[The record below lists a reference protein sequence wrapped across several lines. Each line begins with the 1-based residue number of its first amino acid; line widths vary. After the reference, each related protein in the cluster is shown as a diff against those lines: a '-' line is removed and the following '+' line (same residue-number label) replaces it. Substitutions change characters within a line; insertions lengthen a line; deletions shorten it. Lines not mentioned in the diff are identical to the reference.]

1 MHLSRHRYGV
11 SKFGFDTGRTLIFGV
26 LPPILDKP
34 SWFGARLKT
43 GKGLHV
49 HLCIT
54 DRPA

>member
-1 MHLSRHRYGV
+1 MHLSQHRYGV

-54 DRPA
+54 DRPV